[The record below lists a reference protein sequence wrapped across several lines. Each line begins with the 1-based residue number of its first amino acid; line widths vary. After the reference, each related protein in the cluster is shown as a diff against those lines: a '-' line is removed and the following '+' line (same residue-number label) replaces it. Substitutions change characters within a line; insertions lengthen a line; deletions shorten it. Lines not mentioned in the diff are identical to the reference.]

1 MNEKKADYPY
11 LVASSVVEE
20 FRRKGFVITND
31 VFTPS
36 ILDHYANA
44 VDAEVALRTLG
55 DARGVGEKT
64 TYEQSFVQCMRLWE
78 TNEVVRAL
86 SCDACLAG
94 IGAQLLGADGLHLWQ
109 DQALYKESGGRE
121 TDPHQDQTFWPIG
134 DADLVSAWIPF
145 DAVTFENGAMAYV
158 PGSHKAGGL
167 KPVDIT
173 HSTEP
178 YDILADPALKGVA
191 PEWVSV
197 NPGNVVWHHGFTV
210 HQASA
215 NTSPK
220 LRRVFTVVFVA
231 AGSRRTKPW
240 PAFPLD
246 RAKVPVGG
254 LIKGD
259 GLPLVWPAPNQQ
271 PSAPEVVGVAVGPQ
285 FQLDIE
291 SKARGPTS

>member
-1 MNEKKADYPY
+1 MNKTTSEYPY
-11 LVASSVVEE
+11 PVDLSVVEE
-20 FRRKGFVITND
+20 FQHKGFVVTDN
-31 VFTPS
+31 VFTPAT
-36 ILDHYANA
+36 LAHYASA
-44 VDAEVALRTLG
+44 VDAEVALRTAD
-55 DARGVGEKT
+55 DAREVGEKT

-78 TNEVVRAL
+78 TNEIVRDL
-86 SCDACLAG
+86 SCDPGLAG
-94 IGAQLLGADGLHLWQ
+94 IGAQLLGVDGLHLWQ

-121 TDPHQDQTFWPIG
+121 TDAHQDQTFWPIG
-134 DADLVSAWIPF
+134 DADLISAWIPF

-178 YDILADPALKGVA
+178 YDILADPALKGAA

-210 HQASA
+210 HQAAA
-215 NTSPK
+215 NTSLN

-246 RAKVPVGG
+246 RARVPVGG
-254 LIKGD
+254 LIEGD
-259 GLPLVWPAPNQQ
+259 GLPMVWPAPQQQ
-271 PSAPEVVGVAVGPQ
+271 PSAPVLIGVPVGPQ
-285 FQLDIE
+285 FRLD
-291 SKARGPTS
+291 A

>member
-1 MNEKKADYPY
+1 MNKQTVGYPY
-11 LVASSVVEE
+11 SVDAGVVEE
-20 FRRKGFVITND
+20 FQRKGFVVTKD

-36 ILDHYANA
+36 RLECYASA
-44 VDAEVALRTLG
+44 VDAEVALRTADDL
-55 DARGVGEKT
+55 RGVDEKT

-78 TNEVVRAL
+78 TNEVVRGL
-86 SCDACLAG
+86 SCDAGLAG
-94 IGAQLLGADGLHLWQ
+94 IGAQLLGVDGLHLWQ

-121 TDPHQDQTFWPIG
+121 TDPHQDQTCWPIG
-134 DADLVSAWIPF
+134 DASLISAWIPF
-145 DAVTFENGAMAYV
+145 DAVSFKNGAMAYV

-167 KPVDIT
+167 RPVDIT
-173 HSTEP
+173 HSTEA
-178 YDILADPALKGVA
+178 YDILADPALAGAA

-210 HQASA
+210 HQAAA
-215 NTSPK
+215 NTSPN

-254 LIKGD
+254 LIEGD
-259 GLPLVWPAPNQQ
+259 GLPVVWPNPQQQ
-271 PSAPEVVGVAVGPQ
+271 PSAPKFVGASVGPQ
-285 FQLDIE
+285 FRVD
-291 SKARGPTS
+291 S